1 MLADIGNVG
10 KIPEL
15 RKRILF
21 VLGMLAVYRF
31 GVFVSVPGINVDAIR
46 NMLNAGDGSLFGLV
60 NLLSG
65 GALENFSIF
74 TLGITPYITCSIIM
88 QILTPTIPAL
98 ERLKKEGEQ
107 GQRIITRYTRQATIA
122 LALFQGL
129 MIAIGLERQNV
140 VVEPGMMFRLSTALT
155 LTTGT
160 AFIMWLGEQITERG
174 IGNGTSIIIFA
185 GIVARMPQVVV
196 STIELARTGEL
207 SGGTVLLLFG
217 FSVLTVMGIVFVE
230 RSARKVPVQYPR
242 RAVGKRIAQAQTQY
256 LPLKVNMVSVI
267 PPIFASAFFGAFSI
281 VVAFWP
287 DDTLQDWLSPLLS
300 MNTWPHTL
308 AFAVLVFVFS
318 YVYAAIVFNPED
330 VAENLK
336 KAGGF
341 VPTVRPGKQT
351 ADFFYYILNRMTLW
365 GALYI
370 TIICLL
376 PQFVYAELGARSF
389 ALVFSGTA
397 ILIAVGVT
405 LDTASQIESH
415 IVARNYD
422 SFMKSSSKVRGGLGS
437 MSYMRSR
444 LQRR

>member
-31 GVFVSVPGINVDAIR
+31 GVFVSVPGINVEAIR

-122 LALFQGL
+122 LALFQGM

-140 VVEPGMMFRLSTALT
+140 VVDPGMMFRLSTALT

-207 SGGTVLLLFG
+207 SGGTVLLLFA

-242 RAVGKRIAQAQTQY
+242 RAVGKRIAQAATTAFHRV
-256 LPLKVNMVSVI
+256 PHGTARWPRKSFCRASI
-267 PPIFASAFFGAFSI
+267 ASARR
-281 VVAFWP
+281 
-287 DDTLQDWLSPLLS
+287 
-300 MNTWPHTL
+300 
-308 AFAVLVFVFS
+308 AVL
-318 YVYAAIVFNPED
+318 A
-330 VAENLK
+330 
-336 KAGGF
+336 
-341 VPTVRPGKQT
+341 
-351 ADFFYYILNRMTLW
+351 W
-365 GALYI
+365 G
-370 TIICLL
+370 
-376 PQFVYAELGARSF
+376 
-389 ALVFSGTA
+389 
-397 ILIAVGVT
+397 
-405 LDTASQIESH
+405 
-415 IVARNYD
+415 
-422 SFMKSSSKVRGGLGS
+422 
-437 MSYMRSR
+437 
-444 LQRR
+444 